1 MLVKMLADHMKTT
14 TMGEAREFDIQ
25 RSCGWQSYVEIAA
38 DKTAPLLTAP
48 LEGVAAMALHGGA
61 SATIGA
67 YFRCLGN
74 AYQIANDILN
84 FRGDDGAATIG
95 SDLGRRAPNAVVV
108 LYRDSL
114 TAEKRARFDS
124 WYASGSSDQLGWWQE
139 AVKESAAMR
148 VAAVRMHGM
157 LDESERLAASLP
169 EDLLEVITPV
179 QQMLEQV
186 CRRSVRA
193 LTPQNSVF

>member
-1 MLVKMLADHMKTT
+1 
-14 TMGEAREFDIQ
+14 
-25 RSCGWQSYVEIAA
+25 
-38 DKTAPLLTAP
+38 
-48 LEGVAAMALHGGA
+48 MALHGGA

-84 FRGDDGAATIG
+84 FQGDDGAATIG

-108 LYRDSL
+108 LFRDSL
-114 TAEKRARFDS
+114 TAEKRSVFDS
-124 WYASGSSDQLGWWQE
+124 WYASGSSEHLAQWQD
-139 AVKESAAMR
+139 AITESAAMK

-169 EDLLEVITPV
+169 GADGGDHACPADAGTGLPEVGPRADTAKQRLLKIDCDEKTFPRS
-179 QQMLEQV
+179 
-186 CRRSVRA
+186 RR
-193 LTPQNSVF
+193 Q